1 MRDETSIRSMITW
14 DDEDIQSFTESTM
27 HDSKN
32 ETNDRL
38 DQEAIHIKPTVSRYE
53 DPDADVG
60 LDGYFVDAAI
70 SHRDEFGVT
79 ITIHNRSGFLRTNLS
94 RSQAEQMRDAINK
107 ILGV

>member
-70 SHRDEFGVT
+70 SHRDEFGVSLSV
-79 ITIHNRSGFLRTNLS
+79 HHRAGFTRTNLS
-94 RSQAEQMRDAINK
+94 RSQAAQLRDALNK
-107 ILGV
+107 LLAV

>member
-1 MRDETSIRSMITW
+1 
-14 DDEDIQSFTESTM
+14 M

-32 ETNDRL
+32 DTNDRL

-107 ILGV
+107 ILEV